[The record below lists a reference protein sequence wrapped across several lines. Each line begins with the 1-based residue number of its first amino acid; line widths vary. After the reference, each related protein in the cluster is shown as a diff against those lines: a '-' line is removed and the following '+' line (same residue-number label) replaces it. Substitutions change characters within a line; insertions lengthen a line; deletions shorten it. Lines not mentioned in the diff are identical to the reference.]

1 MDQVIPTWT
10 KVSHFDLVA
19 NKRTTLL
26 SCQQALGPPV
36 SQGDENSDLNDFE
49 VLLAAQYLC
58 QESVEQVGISG
69 VRDKG
74 SSSSKTMADKLSSPS
89 SSSYN
94 SSGNQTPRSR
104 AGNGDDPYLVIR
116 RQPSAHIFPN
126 ESFEMEIGL
135 DLPKSGSPG
144 SLGNGEIELVAT
156 LRQASKTGRPAGP
169 EASLI
174 CDPPTILLPTS
185 GGASKRQRKVRCAIN
200 AGAIGRDSGVAY
212 LIHIGPRLD
221 IDNPKTIGGVS
232 THPINLVNYKIKIS
246 MEEEWDQVWYK
257 DEGGRDKCMEVFAGI
272 YDRDDRLRT
281 GENVPLQLTLCYN
294 TEDGESVRVTNQ
306 EILRTVGTS
315 VMQID
320 KISGKARIRFRVEDV
335 SKNHQGQDFKLEV
348 GPDPKAKG
356 FKDVAPGYTPAV
368 SVRSKRNKRAR
379 NMSSSSRAA
388 SSSSDNRRS
397 SPVGRIRSSY
407 EDSNLHHES
416 PFEGLDINRLREAM
430 KGVIDWTDEVVNG
443 LYPLQ
448 WQVLGYAQNPDG
460 SPDYSRPYHNMPN
473 PNPCINRVLS
483 MYSDSARENLRILL
497 NAVEQASPTRA
508 DEPSPYAPPVGMG
521 AAVSREADDRYG
533 MVGRGPPMPLHGQAN
548 IPHHPVARHP
558 GMHPSVA
565 SDAFREKLPE
575 APLHYQSPPTAM
587 VPKYQP
593 MSFLRG
599 RPSGP
604 PLQGMQMEDGD
615 SMQLHG
621 PPSVP
626 VARAQ
631 MHHRMDEK
639 QPALPVQRST
649 IHGFASEDGSRES
662 EVEYVL
668 AKQYKALRTGERLG
682 FPAYSANKEILGF
695 YRESSTKVGVG
706 QFTPISRHRSDFG
719 PLEILQATEILED
732 AIAKKSGAVHAL
744 KDWGSISNL
753 IDHALV
759 YDWSKDIG
767 NEPSASGS
775 TE

>member
-1 MDQVIPTWT
+1 M
-10 KVSHFDLVA
+10 
-19 NKRTTLL
+19 
-26 SCQQALGPPV
+26 
-36 SQGDENSDLNDFE
+36 
-49 VLLAAQYLC
+49 
-58 QESVEQVGISG
+58 EQVPIAGDVGRDSK
-69 VRDKG
+69 DKG
-74 SSSSKTMADKLSSPS
+74 SNNNTSRTMADKLSSPS
-89 SSSYN
+89 SSSYT

-104 AGNGDDPYLVIR
+104 GGNGDDPYLVIR
-116 RQPSAHIFPN
+116 RQPSSHIFPN
-126 ESFEMEIGL
+126 ESFEMEVGL

-144 SLGNGEIELVAT
+144 SLGTGEIELVAT
-156 LRQASKTGRPAGP
+156 LRQASKSGRPAGP

-185 GGASKRQRKVRCAIN
+185 GGASKRQKKIRCAIN
-200 AGAIGRDSGVAY
+200 AGAIGRDHGVAY
-212 LIHIGPRLD
+212 VIHVGPRQD
-221 IDNPKTIGGVS
+221 IDQSKPIGGVS
-232 THPINLVNYKIKIS
+232 THPVNLVNYKTKIS
-246 MEEEWDQVWYK
+246 MEEEWEQVWYK

-281 GENVPLQLTLCYN
+281 GENVPLHLTLCYN

-306 EILRTVGTS
+306 DILRTVGTS
-315 VMQID
+315 VMQVD

-335 SKNHQGQDFKLEV
+335 SKNHQGQDFKLQIS
-348 GPDPKAKG
+348 PDPKAKG

-379 NMSSSSRAA
+379 NMSSSSRGV
-388 SSSSDNRRS
+388 SSSSDNRRA
-397 SPVGRIRSSY
+397 SPVGRTRSAY
-407 EDSNLHHES
+407 DDPNIHHET

-448 WQVLGYAQNPDG
+448 WQVLGYAQNVDG
-460 SPDYSRPYHNMPN
+460 TPDYSRPYHNMPN

-497 NAVEQASPTRA
+497 NAVEQASPSRSE
-508 DEPSPYAPPVGMG
+508 EPSPYVPPAGMG
-521 AAVSREADDRYG
+521 TNMPREAEDRYG
-533 MVGRGPPMPLHGQAN
+533 MLGRGPPMGLHGQAG
-548 IPHHPVARHP
+548 IPHQPVARHP

-593 MSFLRG
+593 MPFLRG
-599 RPSGP
+599 RPAAP
-604 PLQGMQMEDGD
+604 PPQGMQMEEGD
-615 SMQLHG
+615 AMQLHGG

-626 VARAQ
+626 VARGQ
-631 MHHRMDEK
+631 MHQRMDEK
-639 QPALPVQRST
+639 QPAIPMQRSN
-649 IHGFASEDGSRES
+649 IHGYATEEGSRES

-706 QFTPISRHRSDFG
+706 QFTPISRHRNDFG